1 MRVLLSIG
9 GLDPTG
15 GAGLLADARTAWHH
29 EMHPAGVV
37 TALTAQSEK
46 GVTWSGP
53 VDPERVVEQLSG
65 VLFGSPVAAVKVG
78 MLGTAALV
86 PHLVAT
92 LKRSTQV
99 PLVLDP
105 VLAASSGESL
115 FDGSLADLAPLL
127 RLATVVT
134 PNRPELSALT
144 GRELAGMADVQAA
157 AKDLRDAGAQA
168 VLVKGGHA
176 DGAPVDV
183 LFDGIRY
190 YEFAASRV
198 PVFNVRGTGC
208 ALATAVACRLGLGS
222 ALPEAVS
229 AAKAYVTRRLEQTYA
244 LGGHHR
250 YLP

>member
-1 MRVLLSIG
+1 MRVLLCIG

-37 TALTAQSEK
+37 TALTAQGNK
-46 GVTWSGP
+46 GVTWWEP
-53 VDPERVVEQLSG
+53 VDPAKVVEQLSG

-78 MLGTAALV
+78 MLGTTALV
-86 PHLVAT
+86 EPLVEG
-92 LKRSTQV
+92 LRRSTQM

-105 VLAASSGESL
+105 VLGASSGESL
-115 FDGSLADLAPLL
+115 LTGPLSDLVPLM
-127 RLATVVT
+127 RLATLVT
-134 PNRPELSALT
+134 PNRPELAALT
-144 GRELAGMADVQAA
+144 GREINTMADVQGA

-176 DGAPVDV
+176 EGPPVDV
-183 LFDGIRY
+183 LFDGIRF

-198 PVFNVRGTGC
+198 EVQNVRGTGC
-208 ALATAVACRLGLGS
+208 ALATAVACRLGLGN

-229 AAKAYVTRRLEQTYA
+229 AAKAYLTQRLEHTYD
-244 LGGHHR
+244 LGGRHR

>member
-29 EMHPAGVV
+29 DMHPAGVA
-37 TALTAQSEK
+37 TALTAQGEE
-46 GVTWSGP
+46 GVTWWEP
-53 VDPERVVEQLSG
+53 VDPIRVVEQLTG

-78 MLGTAALV
+78 MLGSTDLV
-86 PHLVAT
+86 GPLVAA

-115 FDGSLADLAPLL
+115 LTGGLEELAPLL

-134 PNRPELSALT
+134 PNRPELAALT
-144 GRELAGMADVQAA
+144 QREIRSMADVQAA
-157 AKDLRDAGAQA
+157 AKDMRLAGARA

-176 DGAPVDV
+176 EGPPVDV
-183 LFDGIRY
+183 LFDGVRY
-190 YEFAASRV
+190 FEFAASRV
-198 PVFNVRGTGC
+198 DVKNVRGTGC
-208 ALATAVACRLGLGS
+208 ALATALACRLGLGS
-222 ALPEAVS
+222 PLPEAVS
-229 AAKAYVTRRLEQTYA
+229 GAKAYLTQRLEHTYE
-244 LGGHHR
+244 LGGRHR